1 MFMQRFVHLRQ
12 VDFIVAVLPS
22 NEQTSGDV
30 EYNERFWWRS
40 SGEMTSAFKQ
50 ALHQGAP
57 FPIVSL
63 AEYFSLHQEGFSW
76 GLRYREAGY
85 YASIMLWY
93 IITSVMKYFRR
104 NHFES
109 HNLVFTVRF
118 YYKSIILSNVLR
130 RYNTAL

>member
-1 MFMQRFVHLRQ
+1 MSQIPVFELTLQSLYLRQ
-12 VDFIVAVLPS
+12 LDFIVAVLPDS
-22 NEQTSGDV
+22 EQTSGDV

-50 ALHQGAP
+50 ALYQGAP

-76 GLRYREAGY
+76 SSRYREAGY

-93 IITSVMKYFRR
+93 IP
-104 NHFES
+104 
-109 HNLVFTVRF
+109 
-118 YYKSIILSNVLR
+118 
-130 RYNTAL
+130 

>member
-1 MFMQRFVHLRQ
+1 MPATICLPAYQS
-12 VDFIVAVLPS
+12 DSIIAVSPD
-22 NEQTSGDV
+22 NEQTSSDV

-50 ALHQGAP
+50 ALYQGAP

-76 GLRYREAGY
+76 GSRYREAGY

-93 IITSVMKYFRR
+93 IIS
-104 NHFES
+104 
-109 HNLVFTVRF
+109 
-118 YYKSIILSNVLR
+118 KSIFIEILSRVLQFP
-130 RYNTAL
+130 T

>member
-1 MFMQRFVHLRQ
+1 
-12 VDFIVAVLPS
+12 LPE
-22 NEQTSGDV
+22 NEQTNSDI

-50 ALHQGAP
+50 ALYQGAP

-76 GLRYREAGY
+76 GSQYREAGY

-93 IITSVMKYFRR
+93 YIFNDKVSHLRIIST
-104 NHFES
+104 
-109 HNLVFTVRF
+109 
-118 YYKSIILSNVLR
+118 
-130 RYNTAL
+130 